1 MKNILVFIGLC
12 SPMLM
17 ASPLAYGSA
26 AKVEALKPAL
36 LTQSQVKQLIAER
49 ETDDNLTHLLK
60 LMTRDLA
67 SNYTPDALYYIL
79 DRIALILAH
88 NKTNEE
94 AYTLLYTIINRQD
107 PELTKKMKLVLEE
120 RIRAYSK
127 S

>member
-1 MKNILVFIGLC
+1 
-12 SPMLM
+12 MLM

-26 AKVEALKPAL
+26 TKVETIKPP
-36 LTQSQVKQLIAER
+36 LTQDQIKQLIAER
-49 ETDDNLTHLLK
+49 ENDDDLTHLLK

-79 DRIALILAH
+79 DRIALILAS
-88 NKTNEE
+88 NKNTHEE
-94 AYTLLYTIINRQD
+94 AYCRLYTIINRQE
-107 PELTKKMKLVLEE
+107 PTLSKKMKLVLEE